1 MRWLA
6 GRAGELYLETVARRW
21 WGRRREAVLDGGVL
35 DELVL
40 AALRLVERL
49 HGAALALR
57 VAVFEVIRKCN
68 LHAESGSCAPRARI
82 TSSMISYIHEHV
94 MQWLL
99 LHCATESVTN
109 SVCAIDP
116 RSGNNTVSLL
126 TLSVTMPP
134 RTSPS
139 SVVRARSADARSA
152 NCAKPM
158 FLPKYKQR

>member
-1 MRWLA
+1 MCWLA

-40 AALRLVERL
+40 AALRLVKRL

-68 LHAESGSCAPRARI
+68 LHAASGSNALRARI
-82 TSSMISYIHEHV
+82 TSSIISYIHEHV
-94 MQWLL
+94 IPI
-99 LHCATESVTN
+99 
-109 SVCAIDP
+109 VCAIEP
-116 RSGNNTVSLL
+116 SSGNDTVSPL